1 MVGAEER
8 AMTMTIPRIA
18 NGFIGLSMLAML
30 AVAIVAGQ
38 VRAKPGAQLQP
49 VTEIQQLQPHARF
62 VLELQNIK
70 RFEALPA
77 IADTLLDLPF
87 VIEIDVEA
95 GLITATRRAPL
106 EGNE

>member
-1 MVGAEER
+1 MP
-8 AMTMTIPRIA
+8 IPRIA

-38 VRAKPGAQLQP
+38 VRAKPGVELQP
-49 VTEIQQLQPHARF
+49 LTETLQLQPHASF
-62 VLELQNIK
+62 ALKLQGIK
-70 RFEALPA
+70 RLETLPA

-95 GLITATRRAPL
+95 GLITATRKSPL
-106 EGNE
+106 AGHE